1 MSEEEAGKEQ
11 TDSSGKSIKLILII
25 LIVLVLIGIGGG
37 AAAFFMMQK
46 NASASGE
53 HAVPEEH
60 IPVKPIFYSL
70 SPFVLS
76 LTGDRRAR
84 YMQIELS
91 IKILDEKYREFL
103 ADYSPMIRHRL
114 IEVLSGLPYTDV
126 IQPEAPDKI
135 GEHAL
140 NSLNKLFEEQGI
152 KDTGIDDILITN
164 LVIQ

>member
-11 TDSSGKSIKLILII
+11 EGSSGKSTNLLLII
-25 LIVLVLIGIGGG
+25 LIVLMLVGIGGG

-53 HAVPEEH
+53 PAAAEKQP
-60 IPVKPIFYSL
+60 PAKPIFYPL

-91 IKILDEKYREFL
+91 IKIRDEKTREIL
-103 ADYSPMIRHRL
+103 VDYSPMIRHRL

-126 IQPEAPDKI
+126 IKPEAPDKI

-140 NSLNKLFEEQGI
+140 NSLNQLFEEQGVE
-152 KDTGIDDILITN
+152 DPGVDDILITN